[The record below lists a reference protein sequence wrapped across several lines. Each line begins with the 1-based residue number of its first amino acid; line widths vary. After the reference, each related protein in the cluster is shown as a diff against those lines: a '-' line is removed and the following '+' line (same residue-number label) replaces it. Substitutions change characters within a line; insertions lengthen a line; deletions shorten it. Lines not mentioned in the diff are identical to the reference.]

1 MDCAEF
7 EVLLFGEFD
16 RELAS
21 RDVERMRAHL
31 RTCVNCRGLH
41 SLVRGDEQQAVAE
54 LPHDFAAGVVAS
66 TSGRPCQRA
75 QLLLAASEGDASD
88 DDASDDGWLVAR
100 HLERCPDCS
109 AVARTLAQLRLE
121 LPTLAEADAG
131 DSFVTSVM
139 SATLGDRR
147 TRASHKTGP
156 RRFFEQLLR
165 RPRIALEGSYA
176 VAMLVLAVFGL
187 PSPSFSELHVRA
199 AEDAWRSAAEAART
213 AAVGLGKLN
222 AGTLSFFD
230 EVAESASANAVEL
243 GATLSGSSRE
253 LTRTVWDGLLAPNVE
268 EVRSLWNEK
277 ASGAVE
283 PDTSI
288 PKRR

>member
-16 RELAS
+16 RALAS

-31 RTCVNCRGLH
+31 RTCVDCRGLH
-41 SLVRGDEQQAVAE
+41 SLVRGDDRQAVAE

-66 TSGRPCQRA
+66 TSGRPCRRA

-88 DDASDDGWLVAR
+88 DDWLVAR

-121 LPTLAEADAG
+121 LPTLAEADPG

-139 SATLGDRR
+139 SVTLGDRR

-176 VAMLVLAVFGL
+176 VAMLVFAVFGL
-187 PSPSFSELHVRA
+187 PSPSFSDLHVRA
-199 AEDAWRSAAEAART
+199 AEDAWRSAAETART

-230 EVAESASANAVEL
+230 EVAESASANAIEL
-243 GATLSGSSRE
+243 GATLSSSSRE
-253 LTRTVWDGLLAPNVE
+253 LTRTVWDRLLAPNVE

-277 ASGAVE
+277 VSGAVE

-288 PKRR
+288 PERR